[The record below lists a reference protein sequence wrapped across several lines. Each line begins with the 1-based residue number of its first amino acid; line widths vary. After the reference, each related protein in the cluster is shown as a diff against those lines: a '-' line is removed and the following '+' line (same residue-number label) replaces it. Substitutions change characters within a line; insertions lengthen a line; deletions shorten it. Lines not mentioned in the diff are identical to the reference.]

1 LFSRKI
7 KNFFIHKNFVTI
19 LLKYIKNIFKFILK
33 QMNKKQR
40 NRKNVAQNLRNRLI
54 NRRYLSRI
62 KNLKKMLILNSKYS
76 KEIENKEEQEN
87 LKNRS
92 VELFSIFTSIVDKAV
107 KKNVIHK
114 NTAARKKSK
123 LQHLL
128 SN

>member
-1 LFSRKI
+1 M
-7 KNFFIHKNFVTI
+7 
-19 LLKYIKNIFKFILK
+19 LKYIKNIFKFILK

-92 VELFSIFTSIVDKAV
+92 IELFSIFTSIVDKAV

>member
-92 VELFSIFTSIVDKAV
+92 IELFSIFTSIVDKAV